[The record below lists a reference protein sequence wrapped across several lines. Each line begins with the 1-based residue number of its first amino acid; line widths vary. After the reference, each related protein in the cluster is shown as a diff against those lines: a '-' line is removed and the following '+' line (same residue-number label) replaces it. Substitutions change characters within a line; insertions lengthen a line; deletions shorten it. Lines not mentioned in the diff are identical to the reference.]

1 MKKTFVSLALLL
13 TACQV
18 EYHPYDTRI
27 DGPTNVN
34 ARNIARIEA
43 ACEGRRTI
51 RFAQISDTQRWYDET
66 EDAVKAINA
75 RDDIDF
81 VIHTGDRLISAYA
94 TSSSGSATS
103 STVCVSLMSSCWATT
118 TVWPPESG
126 FLPRFSARSISP
138 SRPATCASSA

>member
-1 MKKTFVSLALLL
+1 MRSLLRTGLLL
-13 TACQV
+13 LPLLAAGCDHI

-27 DGPTNVN
+27 DGPTGVN

-81 VIHTGDRLISAYA
+81 VLHGGDLSDF
-94 TSSSGSATS
+94 G
-103 STVCVSLMSSCWATT
+103 L
-118 TVWPPESG
+118 
-126 FLPRFSARSISP
+126 
-138 SRPATCASSA
+138 